1 LEKRGT
7 PTITV
12 ATESF
17 TRLAALQSKA
27 MGMPDLAVAVIDH
40 PLGGIEPDEVRKK
53 AEGAVAAVLGLLGER
68 RGGGDG
74 AGR

>member
-1 LEKRGT
+1 
-7 PTITV
+7 
-12 ATESF
+12 
-17 TRLAALQSKA
+17 
-27 MGMPDLAVAVIDH
+27 MPDLAVAVISH

-53 AEGAVAAVLGLLGER
+53 AEGAVATVLELLGAR